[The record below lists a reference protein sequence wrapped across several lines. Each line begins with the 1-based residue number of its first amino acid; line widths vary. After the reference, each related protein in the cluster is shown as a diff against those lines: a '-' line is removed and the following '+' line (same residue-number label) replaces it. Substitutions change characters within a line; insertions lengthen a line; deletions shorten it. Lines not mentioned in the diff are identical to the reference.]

1 MSTTHYLVVFDPTQ
15 EQQPALSRMVAIA
28 ENTDAELRVYC
39 CIHED
44 LPRGDDQAADI
55 EKRIAA
61 QQQVLAAAVAPL
73 RDKGIPVEIEV
84 EWDKDWYRAVVN
96 ASVRH
101 KVDGVVKSSRRH
113 STAQRRLKRT
123 SDWTLIREC
132 SCPVLLVKGDGN
144 NQADIILAALDTRSN
159 QDAYRTLNQ
168 KILDMCREFFE
179 QTDTEVHYISAYKDL
194 VDRPDRGSLIRA
206 CGVPSARV
214 HIVMDSPHDA
224 IIKTASE
231 INAGMV
237 VMGTSARSGLSA
249 MLNNNAAEKV
259 LDQLEC
265 DLLVMP

>member
-1 MSTTHYLVVFDPTQ
+1 MSTTHYLVVYDPTQ

-28 ENTDAELRVYC
+28 ENTDTELRVYC
-39 CIHED
+39 CIHGD
-44 LPRGDDQAADI
+44 LPRGDGQDAEI
-55 EKRIAA
+55 EKRIAG
-61 QQQVLAAAVAPL
+61 QQQVLTAAVAPL
-73 RDKGIPVEIEV
+73 REKGIPVAIEV

-96 ASVRH
+96 AAERH
-101 KVDGVVKSSRRH
+101 KVDGVVKSSHRH

-132 SCPVLLVKGDGN
+132 SCPVLLVKGDGS
-144 NQADIILAALDTRSN
+144 NQADIILAALDTRGD

-179 QTDTEVHYISAYKDL
+179 QTDAEVHYISAYKDL
-194 VDRPDRGSLIRA
+194 ANRPDRGSLIRA
-206 CGVPSARV
+206 CDVPAERV
-214 HIVMDSPHDA
+214 HIVMDEPHDA
-224 IIKTASE
+224 IIKTARE

-259 LDQLEC
+259 LDELEC